1 MAGLAPH
8 QRGFRRRTSVTFV
21 SRPLFFTPA
30 TNATG
35 NRMTEEPKTR
45 KQAPASIDPE
55 RLPAELLYIAADILT
70 FSPKAAELLRSAARQ
85 VEVDVRAA
93 RSGKHA
99 PDPQP
104 PKRSAPVLR
113 LVK

>member
-1 MAGLAPH
+1 M
-8 QRGFRRRTSVTFV
+8 
-21 SRPLFFTPA
+21 FFNPV

-70 FSPKAAELLRSAARQ
+70 FSPKAAELLRTAARQ
-85 VEVDVRAA
+85 VEVDVRAR
-93 RSGKHA
+93 RSGRRL
-99 PDPQP
+99 PDSEP